1 MDDGRP
7 CDERCTYNSIKTK
20 LSNIRTFVALQ
31 TSLTYTCGIFILQ
44 RRCYT
49 TVAVNRCDH
58 LVIVFGFVI
67 TAGIEDRPF
76 VIILSRCSCSK
87 AITND
92 NYFVPHNLI
101 IICHE
106 LVAADIFETFRF
118 LQLFTSLSFY
128 NV

>member
-1 MDDGRP
+1 MLYD
-7 CDERCTYNSIKTK
+7 
-20 LSNIRTFVALQ
+20 LWH
-31 TSLTYTCGIFILQ
+31 
-44 RRCYT
+44 
-49 TVAVNRCDH
+49 RCDH

-67 TAGIEDRPF
+67 IAGIEDKPF

-92 NYFVPHNLI
+92 DYFVLHNLI

-106 LVAADIFETFRF
+106 LVIFAADIFETFRF